1 MSDERS
7 LMLSTAAARYRAFLR
22 QPDVPALLATA
33 LVTRLP
39 MGTLS
44 LSLLLHVRALTGSFA
59 TAGAAVG
66 ACLFASAVTA
76 PLLGRIVDRHGPAP
90 VLIATGIVCPAALT
104 VLLAAHPLGLAPSAL
119 IGLAALAGAFLP
131 PISVLTRT
139 MWRHRFD
146 DERMQLMAFS
156 IDGVLIELAFT
167 LGPMIIAVLLAA
179 ASAAAAFGVALV
191 FMIISV
197 PVFALSPALKD
208 WPRHGD
214 EARHLLG
221 PLTEPRLIAVYAVT
235 FLFTFCLGLTEVGYP
250 GYATFAGTPPIAG
263 VLLAINSAG
272 SALGGLIYGSLHLH
286 TPADRQLPRFLAA
299 MVLPVALQAATGSA
313 LAFCGLAFV
322 AGTLIAPVFALSAI
336 LVTSIAP
343 PRYATEAFTW
353 TATCIVSGVGAGQA
367 LGGRLLEGPGYP
379 AVFALAAGAALAG
392 ALLAWTLRTNA
403 LRVRAE
409 F

>member
-1 MSDERS
+1 
-7 LMLSTAAARYRAFLR
+7 MLSTAAARYRAFLR
-22 QPDVPALLATA
+22 QPDVPTLLVTA
-33 LVTRLP
+33 LITRMP

-76 PLLGRIVDRHGPAP
+76 PFLGRIVDRRGPVP
-90 VLIATGIVCPAALT
+90 VLIATGIVCPAALA
-104 VLLAAHPLGLAPSAL
+104 LILAARPLEFASPTL
-119 IGLAALAGAFLP
+119 IGIAALAGAFLP

-146 DERMQLMAFS
+146 DERMRLMAFS
-156 IDGVLIELAFT
+156 VDGVLIELAFT
-167 LGPMIIAVLLAA
+167 VGPMIVAALLAV
-179 ASAAAAFGVALV
+179 ASATAAFSAALAFTV
-191 FMIISV
+191 ISV
-197 PVFALSPALKD
+197 PVFALSPALKH
-208 WPRHGD
+208 WPRHSD

-221 PLTEPRLIAVYAVT
+221 PLTEPRLLAVYAVT

-263 VLLAINSAG
+263 ILLAINSAG
-272 SALGGLIYGSLHLH
+272 SAFGGLIYGSLHLH

-299 MVLPVALQAATGSA
+299 MVLPIALQAATGSA
-313 LAFCGLAFV
+313 LALGALAFA

-343 PRYATEAFTW
+343 RRYATEAFTW
-353 TATCIVSGVGAGQA
+353 TSTCIVSGVGAGQA
-367 LGGRLLEGPGYP
+367 LGGHLLEGPGYP
-379 AVFALAAGAALAG
+379 MVFALAAGAAFAG

-409 F
+409 T